1 MTQLTTLIP
10 TCRATPAHVDAAI
23 APISQCR
30 ILYLDHTAKLGGGEI
45 ALFNLVLH
53 LGPAYRPVV
62 LLFSE
67 GPLAEKL
74 LRAGI
79 ETHILPLDRSVTETC
94 KDSLGLATLFRIFSV
109 FRVFAFI
116 FRLRQFIREN
126 DFDIVHTNS
135 LKADLIGGIAAR
147 LAGVPVIWHVRDR
160 IADDYLPPVVAKV
173 FRRLARVI
181 PQHVIANSLATLKT
195 LQLKSYQNTH
205 AVPSGLTLAQRF
217 HVVHD
222 GMQRTA
228 LVRDSAEDSNCTLKV
243 GLVGRITRWKGQHI
257 FIEAASIVRR
267 DFPHARFQIIGGAL
281 FNETEYENEIRDLV
295 GLHGLEDVIEFTG
308 HRNDVPKLIA
318 ELDLLV
324 HASITGE
331 PFGQVI
337 IEAMAAA
344 KPVVATN
351 GGGVPEIVLDGV
363 TGLLVPMG
371 DPIAMADAII
381 RFLSD
386 PDFRQYAGQLGRE
399 RLLNHFTIHHTVQK
413 IHHVYEAITP
423 IQRQSA

>member
-1 MTQLTTLIP
+1 MTQLSAIIP
-10 TCRATPAHVDAAI
+10 ARGADPARSHAST
-23 APISQCR
+23 APRYQR
-30 ILYLDHTAKLGGGEI
+30 RVLYLDHTAKLGGGEI

-74 LRAGI
+74 LRAGV
-79 ETHILPLDRSVTETC
+79 ETHVLPLNRSVTETC
-94 KDSLGLATLFRIFSV
+94 KDSLGIASVLRIFTV

-116 FRLRQFIREN
+116 LRLRRFIREN
-126 DFDIVHTNS
+126 DFDLVHTNS

-147 LAGVPVIWHVRDR
+147 LAGVPVIWHIRDR
-160 IADDYLPPVVAKV
+160 IADDYLPPIVAKL
-173 FRRLARVI
+173 FRRLARII
-181 PQHVIANSLATLKT
+181 PQHVIANSVATLKT

-205 AVPSGLTLAQRF
+205 TVPSGLTLAQRF

-228 LVRDSAEDSNCTLKV
+228 LVRDTAENSDRTLTV

-257 FIEAASIVRR
+257 FIEAASIARR
-267 DFPHARFQIIGGAL
+267 DFPNVRFQIIGAPL
-281 FNETEYENEIRDLV
+281 FNETDYENEIYELAK
-295 GLHGLEDVIEFTG
+295 LYGLENAIDFTG
-308 HRNDVPKLIA
+308 HRDDVPQLIA
-318 ELDLLV
+318 EMDLLV

-371 DPIAMADAII
+371 DPIAMADAIT

-386 PDFRQYAGQLGRE
+386 PGFRQYAGQLGRE
-399 RLLNHFTIHHTVQK
+399 RLLNHFTIDHTVEK
-413 IHHVYEAITP
+413 IHRVYEAITP
-423 IQRQSA
+423 ARRQTA